1 MMRFEYDKEVDA
13 AYLYLEYPIESGAAA
28 RTVKAS
34 ESVAL
39 DFASDGHLLGIE
51 ILGASKTL
59 SKKALMDAL
68 HPTR

>member
-1 MMRFEYDKEVDA
+1 MRFEYDKEVDA
-13 AYLYLEYPIESGAAA
+13 AYLYLEYPLKEGSAAN
-28 RTVKAS
+28 TVKAS

-39 DFASDGHLLGIE
+39 DFAVDGRLLGIE

-68 HPTR
+68 HPPR